1 MTNFQCLYSLFYSIP
16 YSILY
21 SYVFYTF
28 QQFKIVE
35 MQVKNVNI
43 NIKKLSE

>member
-1 MTNFQCLYSLFYSIP
+1 MTNFQCLFSLFYSIP

-43 NIKKLSE
+43 IIKKLSE